1 MERTRL
7 LTGGALGAAVAASIC
22 CIGPLLLAVAG
33 LGGGALLLRFTPFRP
48 YFLVATVLLLVAAF
62 VLSYRRK
69 ETCEPGD
76 PCADPRAQRIQ
87 RFFLW
92 IATVIVVLLAAFP
105 YYATYLFK

>member
-22 CIGPLLLAVAG
+22 CIGPLLLAITG
-33 LGGGALLLRFTPFRP
+33 LGGGALLLRFTPLRP
-48 YFLVATVLLLVAAF
+48 FFLIATALLLAGAF

-69 ETCEPGD
+69 EKCEPGD

-87 RFFLW
+87 RFLLW
-92 IATVIVVLLAAFP
+92 IATILIVLLAAFP